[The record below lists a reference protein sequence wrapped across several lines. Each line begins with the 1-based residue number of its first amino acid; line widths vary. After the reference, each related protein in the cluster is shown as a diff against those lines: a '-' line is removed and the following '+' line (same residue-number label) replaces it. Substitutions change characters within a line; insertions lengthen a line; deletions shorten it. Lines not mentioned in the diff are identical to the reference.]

1 MLRVFCEHACK
12 KLQLFLCVQ
21 AGFNAFILRQ
31 FSHVW
36 SWHQRYTANA
46 IWTNLHLLFRSK
58 SFLTSFIKFKLFVPV
73 NTRKHLLNNFNNWR
87 RLAIQNLQKQ
97 QQHNR
102 LTSSVKLIDRKIKL
116 SLHKNLISKT
126 IQDYKLK
133 ETSFGRVF
141 HFGKNVGAKIGVL
154 KQRDKKNFNHFL
166 A

>member
-1 MLRVFCEHACK
+1 MCCIQSLWYLSTRMDAGKTSKCRRGCGQTVCLLFSKTAMLSVFCEHACK

-58 SFLTSFIKFKLFVPV
+58 SFLTSFVKFKLFVPV

-97 QQHNR
+97 
-102 LTSSVKLIDRKIKL
+102 
-116 SLHKNLISKT
+116 
-126 IQDYKLK
+126 
-133 ETSFGRVF
+133 
-141 HFGKNVGAKIGVL
+141 
-154 KQRDKKNFNHFL
+154 
-166 A
+166 